1 MQVCEV
7 VLNLND
13 EMDRSSLQQKLGLA
27 NRDYF
32 RKSFLNPAIN
42 EGFIE
47 MTIPDKPTSRMQKY
61 RLTLKGQ
68 ELQEQ
73 LKKNNK

>member
-13 EMDRSSLQQKLGLA
+13 EMERSSLQQKLGLA
-27 NRDYF
+27 NRDRF

-47 MTIPDKPTSRMQKY
+47 MTIPDKPNSRMQKY

-68 ELQEQ
+68 ELQVQ
-73 LKKNNK
+73 LKKKQ

>member
-7 VLNLND
+7 VLNIND
-13 EMDRSSLQQKLGLA
+13 KMARSSLQQKLGLA
-27 NRDYF
+27 NRDHF

-47 MTIPDKPTSRMQKY
+47 MTIPDKPNSRMQKY

-73 LKKNNK
+73 LKKKQ